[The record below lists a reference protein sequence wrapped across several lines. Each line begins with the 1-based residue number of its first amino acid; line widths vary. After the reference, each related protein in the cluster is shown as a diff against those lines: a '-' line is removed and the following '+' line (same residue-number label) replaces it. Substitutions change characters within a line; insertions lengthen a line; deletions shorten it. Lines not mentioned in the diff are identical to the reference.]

1 MTVKW
6 VKSRGFMLLESTF
19 GIAIL
24 AVFIASMGG
33 MLPSLNTAIKS
44 YDNGAWINHRLI
56 KQRLDTQLSQY
67 HKFAD
72 AM

>member
-1 MTVKW
+1 MTWAKL
-6 VKSRGFMLLESTF
+6 RGFILLESTF

-24 AVFIASMGG
+24 AVFIASVGV
-33 MLPSLNTAIKS
+33 MLPSLNNVVKAYENTAWFS
-44 YDNGAWINHRLI
+44 QRLI

-67 HKFAD
+67 QKFAD